1 MMKQPH
7 IASLVSPYIDK
18 SEKPRLIEPPHEE
31 LKIIQKRI
39 KNCLGR
45 IIVPDNVF
53 SGVKGKSY
61 ADNARFHVGNNR
73 RNLYK
78 IDLTAFF
85 PSITRD
91 TVYRFS
97 AEDLLCSPDVAQL
110 LTDLTTIDLV
120 KSSAKNI
127 DEIYEFLKEKNVSN
141 YNHLISGAPTSQIL
155 SYLVNHKMFD
165 EMQKLA
171 DDNGITMTVYVD
183 DVTFSSENRI
193 SKDFRDKIIA
203 IIRKYNY
210 QISRKKVKRYTKL
223 YPKLVTG
230 VIIDATGN
238 PVLKN
243 SMRQKIILAY
253 NDLKTNPENADLRM
267 RLRGLLI
274 AARQVNKDAFP
285 TIYKFAFQP
294 NESIEK
300 QFSQFKSDHFFDVR
314 FGHADRQVNMRCL
327 FPCKELHPRHEYGL
341 HDSNTGQHQKT
352 HAQEHEYFIHNRNH
366 SGNCVYSIVRI
377 GVEENICFRNR
388 PKHQYGHDRI
398 QTSRCKGRRQFS
410 VHLSVIIETF
420 ARQLL

>member
-1 MMKQPH
+1 MIYTDCPLYGLKSKKLLKRLLHINSNQMMKQSH

-18 SEKPRLIEPPHEE
+18 SGKPRLIEPPHEE

-45 IIVPDNVF
+45 ITVPDNVF
-53 SGVKGKSY
+53 SGIKGRSY

-91 TVYRFS
+91 TVYRFF

-110 LTDLTTIDLV
+110 LADLTTIDLG

-193 SKDFRDKIIA
+193 SKDFRDKIIT

-230 VIIDATGN
+230 VIIDAMGK

-243 SMRQKIILAY
+243 SMRQKIILTY
-253 NDLKTNPENADLRM
+253 NGLKTNPENTDLRM

-294 NESIEK
+294 NESIE
-300 QFSQFKSDHFFDVR
+300 
-314 FGHADRQVNMRCL
+314 
-327 FPCKELHPRHEYGL
+327 P
-341 HDSNTGQHQKT
+341 
-352 HAQEHEYFIHNRNH
+352 
-366 SGNCVYSIVRI
+366 
-377 GVEENICFRNR
+377 
-388 PKHQYGHDRI
+388 
-398 QTSRCKGRRQFS
+398 
-410 VHLSVIIETF
+410 
-420 ARQLL
+420 

>member
-1 MMKQPH
+1 MIYTDCPLYGLKSKKLLKRLLRINNNQMMKQPH

-18 SEKPRLIEPPHEE
+18 SGKPRLIEPPHEE

-91 TVYRFS
+91 TVYRFF

-110 LTDLTTIDLV
+110 LADLTTIDLG

-127 DEIYEFLKEKNVSN
+127 DEIYEFLKEKNVSS

-155 SYLVNHKMFD
+155 SYLVNHQMFD

-193 SKDFRDKIIA
+193 SKDFRDKIIT

-230 VIIDATGN
+230 VIIDAMGK

-243 SMRQKIILAY
+243 SMRQKIILTY
-253 NDLKTNPENADLRM
+253 NDLKTNPENTNLRM

-294 NESIEK
+294 NESIE
-300 QFSQFKSDHFFDVR
+300 
-314 FGHADRQVNMRCL
+314 
-327 FPCKELHPRHEYGL
+327 P
-341 HDSNTGQHQKT
+341 
-352 HAQEHEYFIHNRNH
+352 
-366 SGNCVYSIVRI
+366 
-377 GVEENICFRNR
+377 
-388 PKHQYGHDRI
+388 
-398 QTSRCKGRRQFS
+398 
-410 VHLSVIIETF
+410 
-420 ARQLL
+420 

>member
-1 MMKQPH
+1 MIRQTH

-18 SEKPRLIEPPHEE
+18 SGKPRLIEPPHEE

-39 KNCLGR
+39 KNCLEQ

-61 ADNARFHVGNNR
+61 ADNARFHIGNNR

-85 PSITRD
+85 PSIARD
-91 TVYRFS
+91 TVYHFF

-110 LTDLTTIDLV
+110 LTDLTTIDLG

-127 DEIYEFLKEKNVSN
+127 DEIYEFLKRKNVSS
-141 YNHLISGAPTSQIL
+141 YNHLISGAPTSQML
-155 SYLVNHKMFD
+155 SYLVNHRMFD

-193 SKDFRDKIIA
+193 SKNFRDKIIA
-203 IIRKYNY
+203 IIQKYNY

-230 VIIDATGN
+230 VIIDTTGN

-253 NDLKTNPENADLRM
+253 NDLKTNPGNADLRM

-294 NESIEK
+294 NESIE
-300 QFSQFKSDHFFDVR
+300 
-314 FGHADRQVNMRCL
+314 
-327 FPCKELHPRHEYGL
+327 Y
-341 HDSNTGQHQKT
+341 
-352 HAQEHEYFIHNRNH
+352 
-366 SGNCVYSIVRI
+366 
-377 GVEENICFRNR
+377 
-388 PKHQYGHDRI
+388 
-398 QTSRCKGRRQFS
+398 
-410 VHLSVIIETF
+410 
-420 ARQLL
+420 

>member
-1 MMKQPH
+1 MIYTDCPLYGLKSKKLLKRLLRINNNQMIRQTH

-18 SEKPRLIEPPHEE
+18 SGKPRLIEPPHEE

-39 KNCLGR
+39 KNCLGQ

-61 ADNARFHVGNNR
+61 ADNARFHIGNNR

-85 PSITRD
+85 PSIARD
-91 TVYRFS
+91 TVYHFF

-110 LTDLTTIDLV
+110 LTDLTTIDLG

-127 DEIYEFLKEKNVSN
+127 DEIYEFLKRKNVSS
-141 YNHLISGAPTSQIL
+141 YNHLISGAPTSQML
-155 SYLVNHKMFD
+155 SYLVNHRMFD

-171 DDNGITMTVYVD
+171 DNNGITMTVYVD

-193 SKDFRDKIIA
+193 SKNFRDKIIA
-203 IIRKYNY
+203 IIQKYNY

-230 VIIDATGN
+230 VIIDTTGN

-294 NESIEK
+294 NESIE
-300 QFSQFKSDHFFDVR
+300 
-314 FGHADRQVNMRCL
+314 
-327 FPCKELHPRHEYGL
+327 Y
-341 HDSNTGQHQKT
+341 
-352 HAQEHEYFIHNRNH
+352 
-366 SGNCVYSIVRI
+366 
-377 GVEENICFRNR
+377 
-388 PKHQYGHDRI
+388 
-398 QTSRCKGRRQFS
+398 
-410 VHLSVIIETF
+410 
-420 ARQLL
+420 

>member
-1 MMKQPH
+1 MIYTNCPLYGLKSKKLLKRLLRINNNQMMKQPH

-18 SEKPRLIEPPHEE
+18 SGKHRLIEPPHKE

-91 TVYRFS
+91 TVYRFF

-110 LTDLTTIDLV
+110 LADLTTIDLG

-127 DEIYEFLKEKNVSN
+127 DEIYEFLKEKNVSS

-155 SYLVNHKMFD
+155 SYLVNHQMFD

-171 DDNGITMTVYVD
+171 DDNGITMTIYVD

-193 SKDFRDKIIA
+193 SKDFRDKIIT

-230 VIIDATGN
+230 VIIDAMGK

-243 SMRQKIILAY
+243 SMRQKIILTY

-294 NESIEK
+294 NESIE
-300 QFSQFKSDHFFDVR
+300 
-314 FGHADRQVNMRCL
+314 
-327 FPCKELHPRHEYGL
+327 P
-341 HDSNTGQHQKT
+341 
-352 HAQEHEYFIHNRNH
+352 
-366 SGNCVYSIVRI
+366 
-377 GVEENICFRNR
+377 
-388 PKHQYGHDRI
+388 
-398 QTSRCKGRRQFS
+398 
-410 VHLSVIIETF
+410 
-420 ARQLL
+420 

>member
-1 MMKQPH
+1 MIYTDCPLYGLKSKKMLKRLLRINNNQMIRQTH

-18 SEKPRLIEPPHEE
+18 SGKPRLIEPPHEE

-39 KNCLGR
+39 KNCLGQ

-61 ADNARFHVGNNR
+61 VDNARFHIGNNR

-85 PSITRD
+85 PSIARD
-91 TVYRFS
+91 TVYHFF

-110 LTDLTTIDLV
+110 LTDLTTIDLG

-127 DEIYEFLKEKNVSN
+127 DEIYEFLKRKNVSS
-141 YNHLISGAPTSQIL
+141 YNHLISGAPTSQML
-155 SYLVNHKMFD
+155 SYLVNHRMFD

-193 SKDFRDKIIA
+193 SKNFRDKIIA
-203 IIRKYNY
+203 IIQKYNY

-230 VIIDATGN
+230 VVIDTTGN

-294 NESIEK
+294 NESIE
-300 QFSQFKSDHFFDVR
+300 
-314 FGHADRQVNMRCL
+314 
-327 FPCKELHPRHEYGL
+327 Y
-341 HDSNTGQHQKT
+341 
-352 HAQEHEYFIHNRNH
+352 
-366 SGNCVYSIVRI
+366 
-377 GVEENICFRNR
+377 
-388 PKHQYGHDRI
+388 
-398 QTSRCKGRRQFS
+398 
-410 VHLSVIIETF
+410 
-420 ARQLL
+420 

>member
-1 MMKQPH
+1 MLRINNNQMIRQTH

-18 SEKPRLIEPPHEE
+18 SGKPRLIEPPHEE

-39 KNCLGR
+39 KNCLEQ

-61 ADNARFHVGNNR
+61 ADNARFHIGNNR

-85 PSITRD
+85 PSIARD
-91 TVYRFS
+91 TVYHFF

-110 LTDLTTIDLV
+110 LTDLTTIDLG

-127 DEIYEFLKEKNVSN
+127 DEIYEFLKRKNVSS
-141 YNHLISGAPTSQIL
+141 YNHLISGAPTSQML
-155 SYLVNHKMFD
+155 SYLVNHRMFD

-193 SKDFRDKIIA
+193 SKNFRDKIIA
-203 IIRKYNY
+203 IIQKYNY

-230 VIIDATGN
+230 VIIDTTGN

-253 NDLKTNPENADLRM
+253 NDLKTNPGNADLRM

-294 NESIEK
+294 NESIE
-300 QFSQFKSDHFFDVR
+300 
-314 FGHADRQVNMRCL
+314 
-327 FPCKELHPRHEYGL
+327 Y
-341 HDSNTGQHQKT
+341 
-352 HAQEHEYFIHNRNH
+352 
-366 SGNCVYSIVRI
+366 
-377 GVEENICFRNR
+377 
-388 PKHQYGHDRI
+388 
-398 QTSRCKGRRQFS
+398 
-410 VHLSVIIETF
+410 
-420 ARQLL
+420 

>member
-1 MMKQPH
+1 MLRINNNQVMKQPY

-18 SEKPRLIEPPHEE
+18 SRKPRLIEPPHEE

-78 IDLTAFF
+78 IDLTSFF

-91 TVYRFS
+91 TVYRFF

-110 LTDLTTIDLV
+110 LADLTTIDLG

-127 DEIYEFLKEKNVSN
+127 DEIYEFLKEKNVSS

-155 SYLVNHKMFD
+155 SYLVNHQMFD

-171 DDNGITMTVYVD
+171 DDNSITMTVYVD

-193 SKDFRDKIIA
+193 SKNFRDKIIA

-230 VIIDATGN
+230 VIIDTTGN

-294 NESIEK
+294 NESIE
-300 QFSQFKSDHFFDVR
+300 
-314 FGHADRQVNMRCL
+314 
-327 FPCKELHPRHEYGL
+327 Y
-341 HDSNTGQHQKT
+341 
-352 HAQEHEYFIHNRNH
+352 
-366 SGNCVYSIVRI
+366 
-377 GVEENICFRNR
+377 
-388 PKHQYGHDRI
+388 
-398 QTSRCKGRRQFS
+398 
-410 VHLSVIIETF
+410 
-420 ARQLL
+420 

>member
-1 MMKQPH
+1 MIYTDCPLYGLKSKKLLKRLLRINNNQMMKQPH

-18 SEKPRLIEPPHEE
+18 SGKPRLIEPPHEE

-91 TVYRFS
+91 TVYRFF

-110 LTDLTTIDLV
+110 LADLTTIDLG

-127 DEIYEFLKEKNVSN
+127 DEIYEFLKGKNVSN

-155 SYLVNHKMFD
+155 SYLVNHQMFD

-193 SKDFRDKIIA
+193 SKDFRDKIIT

-230 VIIDATGN
+230 VIIDAMGK

-243 SMRQKIILAY
+243 SMRQKIILTY
-253 NDLKTNPENADLRM
+253 NDLKTNPENTDLRM

-294 NESIEK
+294 NESIE
-300 QFSQFKSDHFFDVR
+300 
-314 FGHADRQVNMRCL
+314 
-327 FPCKELHPRHEYGL
+327 P
-341 HDSNTGQHQKT
+341 
-352 HAQEHEYFIHNRNH
+352 
-366 SGNCVYSIVRI
+366 
-377 GVEENICFRNR
+377 
-388 PKHQYGHDRI
+388 
-398 QTSRCKGRRQFS
+398 
-410 VHLSVIIETF
+410 
-420 ARQLL
+420 

>member
-1 MMKQPH
+1 MPLIYTDCPLYGLKSKKLLKRLLRINNNQMIRQTH

-18 SEKPRLIEPPHEE
+18 SGKPRLIEPPHEE

-39 KNCLGR
+39 KNCLGQ

-61 ADNARFHVGNNR
+61 ADNARFHIGNNR

-85 PSITRD
+85 PSIARD
-91 TVYRFS
+91 TVYHFF

-110 LTDLTTIDLV
+110 LTDLTTIDLG

-127 DEIYEFLKEKNVSN
+127 DEIYEFLKRKNVSS
-141 YNHLISGAPTSQIL
+141 YNHLISGAPTSQML
-155 SYLVNHKMFD
+155 SYLVNHRMFD

-193 SKDFRDKIIA
+193 SKNFRDKIIA
-203 IIRKYNY
+203 IIQKYNY

-230 VIIDATGN
+230 VIIDTTGN

-243 SMRQKIILAY
+243 SMRQKIIFAY

-294 NESIEK
+294 NESIE
-300 QFSQFKSDHFFDVR
+300 
-314 FGHADRQVNMRCL
+314 
-327 FPCKELHPRHEYGL
+327 Y
-341 HDSNTGQHQKT
+341 
-352 HAQEHEYFIHNRNH
+352 
-366 SGNCVYSIVRI
+366 
-377 GVEENICFRNR
+377 
-388 PKHQYGHDRI
+388 
-398 QTSRCKGRRQFS
+398 
-410 VHLSVIIETF
+410 
-420 ARQLL
+420 

>member
-1 MMKQPH
+1 MIYTDCPLYGLKSKKLLKRLLRINNNQMMKQPY

-18 SEKPRLIEPPHEE
+18 SGKPRLIEPPHEE

-85 PSITRD
+85 PSISRD
-91 TVYRFS
+91 TVYRFF

-110 LTDLTTIDLV
+110 LVDLTTLDLG

-127 DEIYEFLKEKNVSN
+127 DEIYEFLKEKNVSS

-155 SYLVNHKMFD
+155 SYLVNHQMFD

-193 SKDFRDKIIA
+193 SKDFRDKIIT

-230 VIIDATGN
+230 VIIDAAGKT
-238 PVLKN
+238 VLKN
-243 SMRQKIILAY
+243 SMRQKIILTY

-285 TIYKFAFQP
+285 TIYRFAFQP
-294 NESIEK
+294 NESNK
-300 QFSQFKSDHFFDVR
+300 
-314 FGHADRQVNMRCL
+314 
-327 FPCKELHPRHEYGL
+327 P
-341 HDSNTGQHQKT
+341 
-352 HAQEHEYFIHNRNH
+352 
-366 SGNCVYSIVRI
+366 
-377 GVEENICFRNR
+377 
-388 PKHQYGHDRI
+388 
-398 QTSRCKGRRQFS
+398 
-410 VHLSVIIETF
+410 
-420 ARQLL
+420 

>member
-18 SEKPRLIEPPHEE
+18 SGKPRLIESPHEE

-91 TVYRFS
+91 TVYRFF

-110 LTDLTTIDLV
+110 LADLTTIDLG

-193 SKDFRDKIIA
+193 SKDFRDKIIT

-230 VIIDATGN
+230 VIIDAMGK

-243 SMRQKIILAY
+243 SMRQKIILTY
-253 NDLKTNPENADLRM
+253 NDLKTNPENTDLRM

-294 NESIEK
+294 NESIE
-300 QFSQFKSDHFFDVR
+300 
-314 FGHADRQVNMRCL
+314 
-327 FPCKELHPRHEYGL
+327 P
-341 HDSNTGQHQKT
+341 
-352 HAQEHEYFIHNRNH
+352 
-366 SGNCVYSIVRI
+366 
-377 GVEENICFRNR
+377 
-388 PKHQYGHDRI
+388 
-398 QTSRCKGRRQFS
+398 
-410 VHLSVIIETF
+410 
-420 ARQLL
+420 

>member
-1 MMKQPH
+1 MIYTDCPLYGLKSKKLLKRLLRINNNQMIRQTH

-18 SEKPRLIEPPHEE
+18 SGKPRLIEPPHEE

-39 KNCLGR
+39 KSCLGQ

-61 ADNARFHVGNNR
+61 ADNARFHIGNNR

-85 PSITRD
+85 PSIARD
-91 TVYRFS
+91 TVYHFF

-110 LTDLTTIDLV
+110 LTDLTTIDLG

-127 DEIYEFLKEKNVSN
+127 DEIYDFLKRKNVSS
-141 YNHLISGAPTSQIL
+141 YNHLISGAPTSQML
-155 SYLVNHKMFD
+155 SYLVNHRMFD

-193 SKDFRDKIIA
+193 SKNFRDKIIA
-203 IIRKYNY
+203 IIQKYNY

-230 VIIDATGN
+230 VIIDTTGN

-294 NESIEK
+294 NESIE
-300 QFSQFKSDHFFDVR
+300 
-314 FGHADRQVNMRCL
+314 
-327 FPCKELHPRHEYGL
+327 Y
-341 HDSNTGQHQKT
+341 
-352 HAQEHEYFIHNRNH
+352 
-366 SGNCVYSIVRI
+366 
-377 GVEENICFRNR
+377 
-388 PKHQYGHDRI
+388 
-398 QTSRCKGRRQFS
+398 
-410 VHLSVIIETF
+410 
-420 ARQLL
+420 

>member
-1 MMKQPH
+1 MPLIYTDCPLYGLKSKKLLKRLLRINNNQMIRQTH

-18 SEKPRLIEPPHEE
+18 SGKPRLIEPPHEE

-39 KNCLGR
+39 KNCLGQ

-61 ADNARFHVGNNR
+61 ADNARFHIGNNR

-85 PSITRD
+85 PSIARD
-91 TVYRFS
+91 TVYHFF

-110 LTDLTTIDLV
+110 LTDLTTIDLG

-127 DEIYEFLKEKNVSN
+127 DEIYEFLKRKNVSS
-141 YNHLISGAPTSQIL
+141 YNHLISGAPTSQML
-155 SYLVNHKMFD
+155 SYLVNHRMFD

-193 SKDFRDKIIA
+193 SKNFRDKIIA
-203 IIRKYNY
+203 IIQKYNY

-230 VIIDATGN
+230 VIIDTTGN

-294 NESIEK
+294 NESIE
-300 QFSQFKSDHFFDVR
+300 
-314 FGHADRQVNMRCL
+314 
-327 FPCKELHPRHEYGL
+327 Y
-341 HDSNTGQHQKT
+341 
-352 HAQEHEYFIHNRNH
+352 
-366 SGNCVYSIVRI
+366 
-377 GVEENICFRNR
+377 
-388 PKHQYGHDRI
+388 
-398 QTSRCKGRRQFS
+398 
-410 VHLSVIIETF
+410 
-420 ARQLL
+420 

>member
-1 MMKQPH
+1 MPLIYTNCPLYGLKSKKLLKRLLRINNNQMMKQPH

-18 SEKPRLIEPPHEE
+18 SGKHRLIEPPHKE

-91 TVYRFS
+91 TVYRFF

-110 LTDLTTIDLV
+110 LADLTTIDLG

-127 DEIYEFLKEKNVSN
+127 DEIYEFLKEKNVSS

-155 SYLVNHKMFD
+155 SYLVNHQMFD

-171 DDNGITMTVYVD
+171 DDNGITMTIYVD

-193 SKDFRDKIIA
+193 SKDFRDKIIT

-230 VIIDATGN
+230 VIIDAMGK

-243 SMRQKIILAY
+243 SMRQKIILTY

-294 NESIEK
+294 NESIE
-300 QFSQFKSDHFFDVR
+300 
-314 FGHADRQVNMRCL
+314 
-327 FPCKELHPRHEYGL
+327 P
-341 HDSNTGQHQKT
+341 
-352 HAQEHEYFIHNRNH
+352 
-366 SGNCVYSIVRI
+366 
-377 GVEENICFRNR
+377 
-388 PKHQYGHDRI
+388 
-398 QTSRCKGRRQFS
+398 
-410 VHLSVIIETF
+410 
-420 ARQLL
+420 

>member
-1 MMKQPH
+1 MPLIYTDCPLYGLKSKKLLKRLLRINNNQMMKQPH

-18 SEKPRLIEPPHEE
+18 SGKPRLIEPPHEE

-91 TVYRFS
+91 TVYRFF

-110 LTDLTTIDLV
+110 LADLTTIDLG

-127 DEIYEFLKEKNVSN
+127 DEIYEFLKGKNVSN

-193 SKDFRDKIIA
+193 SKDFRDKIIT

-230 VIIDATGN
+230 VIIDAMGK

-243 SMRQKIILAY
+243 SMRQKIILTY
-253 NDLKTNPENADLRM
+253 NDLKTNPENTDLRM

-294 NESIEK
+294 NESIE
-300 QFSQFKSDHFFDVR
+300 
-314 FGHADRQVNMRCL
+314 
-327 FPCKELHPRHEYGL
+327 P
-341 HDSNTGQHQKT
+341 
-352 HAQEHEYFIHNRNH
+352 
-366 SGNCVYSIVRI
+366 
-377 GVEENICFRNR
+377 
-388 PKHQYGHDRI
+388 
-398 QTSRCKGRRQFS
+398 
-410 VHLSVIIETF
+410 
-420 ARQLL
+420 